1 MEFFSPFFVGRFSV
15 LEDDARGDF
24 LSHPIARNLI
34 EAKTVAVALKKNR
47 RTELPTVVT
56 FLVT

>member
-34 EAKTVAVALKKNR
+34 EAKTVAVALKKIA
-47 RTELPTVVT
+47 E
-56 FLVT
+56 

>member
-1 MEFFSPFFVGRFSV
+1 MAGNREKKWKFFSPFFVGRFSV

-34 EAKTVAVALKKNR
+34 EAKTVAVALKKIA
-47 RTELPTVVT
+47 E
-56 FLVT
+56 